1 MKENLVK
8 ADYLLSKDQ
17 RQRQERQRIVVLG
30 QNAMQSVRIVMIL
43 ILAVSQVYAQKS
55 GGHWFL
61 LDRICKFID
70 VKFLPFKLQY
80 VYGGCMQCVCWVY
93 SPYEVLV
100 CRMICPN
107 WFKLAGPQLRLSPE
121 GKLV

>member
-1 MKENLVK
+1 MSI
-8 ADYLLSKDQ
+8 YLSLCDFCLFMAIKLLYFCPT
-17 RQRQERQRIVVLG
+17 IPHVVPS
-30 QNAMQSVRIVMIL
+30 SV
-43 ILAVSQVYAQKS
+43 
-55 GGHWFL
+55 
-61 LDRICKFID
+61 DRICKFID

-107 WFKLAGPQLRLSPE
+107 WFKLAGPQLRLSPVKTAPVDITLLQYIITWE
-121 GKLV
+121 SLRIIGLVEYPG